1 MLSILIPIYN
11 FTVKELVNELSS
23 QAQDLNIPFEI
34 LCVDDT
40 SKATYIVLNDG
51 LENIKGV
58 NYQLNKKNIGRSAIR
73 NLLTDKAQYDYLLF
87 LDCDVQIGD
96 NFIKKYID
104 FKDES
109 EVIVGG
115 VSYAEY
121 EQLEKNKRLRWKYGR
136 YREERKAHY
145 RNQRPYAS
153 FSACN
158 LFINKKVSQNI
169 KFTES
174 LTKYGHEDTLYG
186 AELEFNSYTVMHINN
201 PIIHLGLD
209 EVSVFLEKTEFALIN
224 LLSLQKSHPRACKN
238 IKIFNYYNFIRKT
251 LFLTKGIFIFWKYCC
266 RKLLMNGSTNL
277 MVFDLY
283 KLSFM
288 LCLKKD

>member
-11 FTVKELVNELSS
+11 FAVKELVNELSS

-40 SKATYIVLNDG
+40 SKTTYIKLNDG
-51 LENIKGV
+51 LEKIEGV

-87 LDCDVQIGD
+87 LDCDVRIGD

-104 FKDES
+104 NKDES

-121 EQLEKNKRLRWKYGR
+121 QQLEKSKRLRWKYGR
-136 YREERKAHY
+136 YREEHKAHF

-169 KFTES
+169 RFTES

-186 AELEFNSYTVMHINN
+186 AELEFNSFTVMHINN

>member
-11 FTVKELVNELSS
+11 FAVKNLVNELSS
-23 QAQDLNIPFEI
+23 QAKNLNIPFEI
-34 LCVDDT
+34 LCIDDA
-40 SKATYIVLNDG
+40 SKATYIKLNDG
-51 LENIKGV
+51 LEKIMGV

-73 NLLTDKAQYDYLLF
+73 NLLNDRARYEFLLF
-87 LDCDVQIGD
+87 LDCDVQVGD

-115 VSYAEY
+115 VSYTEN
-121 EQLEKNKRLRWKYGR
+121 EPLEKSKRLRWKYGI
-136 YREERKAHY
+136 YREERKAHF

-169 KFTES
+169 RFIEN
-174 LTKYGHEDTLYG
+174 LTKYGHEDTIYG
-186 AELEFNSYTVMHINN
+186 TELEFNSYSVMHINN
-201 PIIHLGLD
+201 PIVHLGID
-209 EVSVFLEKTEFALIN
+209 PISVFLEKTEFALIN
-224 LLSLQKSHPRACKN
+224 LLELQKSHPRACNN
-238 IKIFNYYNFIRKT
+238 IKIFNYYKFIRKT
-251 LFLTKGIFIFWKYCC
+251 LFLTKGIFIFWKYSCH
-266 RKLLMNGSTNL
+266 KLLMNGSSNL
-277 MVFDLY
+277 IVFDLY

>member
-11 FTVKELVNELSS
+11 FAVKELVNELSS
-23 QAQDLNIPFEI
+23 QAQNLNIPFEI

-40 SKATYIVLNDG
+40 SKSTYVKLNDG
-51 LENIKGV
+51 LEKIEGV
-58 NYQLNKKNIGRSAIR
+58 NYQLNKKNIGRSSIR

-87 LDCDVQIGD
+87 LDCDVRIGD

-109 EVIVGG
+109 DVIVGG

-121 EQLEKNKRLRWKYGR
+121 EQLEKSKRLRWKYGR
-136 YREERKAHY
+136 YREERKAHF

-169 KFTES
+169 RFTES

-209 EVSVFLEKTEFALIN
+209 EVSVFLKKTEFALIN

-251 LFLTKGIFIFWKYCC
+251 IFLTKVIFVFWKYCC

>member
-11 FTVKELVNELSS
+11 FAVKELVNELSS

-40 SKATYIVLNDG
+40 SKATYIKLNDG
-51 LENIKGV
+51 LEKIEGV

-87 LDCDVQIGD
+87 LDCDVRIGD

-136 YREERKAHY
+136 HREERKAHF

-169 KFTES
+169 RFTES

-224 LLSLQKSHPRACKN
+224 LLSLQKSHS
-238 IKIFNYYNFIRKT
+238 
-251 LFLTKGIFIFWKYCC
+251 KG
-266 RKLLMNGSTNL
+266 M
-277 MVFDLY
+277 
-283 KLSFM
+283 
-288 LCLKKD
+288 

>member
-11 FTVKELVNELSS
+11 FAVKELVNELSS

-40 SKATYIVLNDG
+40 SKAINIKLNDG
-51 LENIKGV
+51 LEKIKGV
-58 NYQLNKKNIGRSAIR
+58 NYQLNKKNIGRSAVR
-73 NLLTDKAQYDYLLF
+73 NLLTDIAQYDYLLF

-109 EVIVGG
+109 EVIAGG

-136 YREERKAHY
+136 YREERKAHF

-169 KFTES
+169 RFTES

-186 AELEFNSYTVMHINN
+186 AELEFNSYRVMHINN

-238 IKIFNYYNFIRKT
+238 IKIFNYYNFIKKT
-251 LFLTKGIFIFWKYCC
+251 LFLTKGIFILWKYCC

>member
-11 FTVKELVNELSS
+11 FAVKELVNELSS

-121 EQLEKNKRLRWKYGR
+121 EQLKKNKRLRWKYGR
-136 YREERKAHY
+136 YREERKAHF

-266 RKLLMNGSTNL
+266 RKLLMNGCTNL

>member
-11 FTVKELVNELSS
+11 FAVKELVNELSS

-40 SKATYIVLNDG
+40 SKATYIKLNDG
-51 LENIKGV
+51 LEKIKGV

-121 EQLEKNKRLRWKYGR
+121 EQLKKNKRLRWKYGR
-136 YREERKAHY
+136 HREERKAHF

-169 KFTES
+169 RFTES

-186 AELEFNSYTVMHINN
+186 AELEFNSYTVIHINN

-209 EVSVFLEKTEFALIN
+209 EVSVFLKKTEFALIN

-251 LFLTKGIFIFWKYCC
+251 LFLTKGIFIFWKNCC

>member
-11 FTVKELVNELSS
+11 FAVKELVNELSS

-40 SKATYIVLNDG
+40 SKATYIKLNDG
-51 LENIKGV
+51 LEKIKGV

-121 EQLEKNKRLRWKYGR
+121 EQLKKNKRLRWKYGR
-136 YREERKAHY
+136 HREERKAHF

-169 KFTES
+169 RFTES

-209 EVSVFLEKTEFALIN
+209 EVSVFLKKTEFALIN

>member
-1 MLSILIPIYN
+1 M
-11 FTVKELVNELSS
+11 
-23 QAQDLNIPFEI
+23 
-34 LCVDDT
+34 
-40 SKATYIVLNDG
+40 SK
-51 LENIKGV
+51 
-58 NYQLNKKNIGRSAIR
+58 
-73 NLLTDKAQYDYLLF
+73 
-87 LDCDVQIGD
+87 GD

-121 EQLEKNKRLRWKYGR
+121 EQLEKQTIEVEIRW
-136 YREERKAHY
+136 YREERKAHF

-158 LFINKKVSQNI
+158 LFIKRKLSEYR
-169 KFTES
+169 FTES

-201 PIIHLGLD
+201 PIIHLGID
-209 EVSVFLEKTEFALIN
+209 EVSIFLEKTEFALIN
-224 LLSLQKSHPRACKN
+224 LLALQKSHPRACKN

-288 LCLKKD
+288 LCLKKN

>member
-73 NLLTDKAQYDYLLF
+73 NLLSDKAQYDYLLF

-121 EQLEKNKRLRWKYGR
+121 EQLKKNKRLRWKYGR
-136 YREERKAHY
+136 YREERKAHF

>member
-11 FTVKELVNELSS
+11 FAVKELVNELSS
-23 QAQDLNIPFEI
+23 QAQNLNIPFEI

-40 SKATYIVLNDG
+40 SKSTYVKLNDG
-51 LENIKGV
+51 LEKIEGV
-58 NYQLNKKNIGRSAIR
+58 NYQLNKKNIGRSSIR

-87 LDCDVQIGD
+87 LDCDVRIGD

-109 EVIVGG
+109 DVIVGG
-115 VSYAEY
+115 VNYAEY
-121 EQLEKNKRLRWKYGR
+121 EQLEKSKRLRWKYGR
-136 YREERKAHY
+136 YREERKAHF

-169 KFTES
+169 RFTES

-209 EVSVFLEKTEFALIN
+209 EVSAFLKKTEFALIN
-224 LLSLQKSHPRACKN
+224 LLSLQKK
-238 IKIFNYYNFIRKT
+238 
-251 LFLTKGIFIFWKYCC
+251 
-266 RKLLMNGSTNL
+266 
-277 MVFDLY
+277 DLE
-283 KLSFM
+283 
-288 LCLKKD
+288 C

>member
-1 MLSILIPIYN
+1 M
-11 FTVKELVNELSS
+11 
-23 QAQDLNIPFEI
+23 
-34 LCVDDT
+34 
-40 SKATYIVLNDG
+40 
-51 LENIKGV
+51 
-58 NYQLNKKNIGRSAIR
+58 
-73 NLLTDKAQYDYLLF
+73 LF

-136 YREERKAHY
+136 YREERKAHF

-158 LFINKKVSQNI
+158 LFINKKVSQKI
-169 KFTES
+169 RFTEI
-174 LTKYGHEDTLYG
+174 LTKYGHEDTIYG
-186 AELEFNSYTVMHINN
+186 AELEFNSYTVMHINK

-209 EVSVFLEKTEFALIN
+209 EISIFLEKTELALIN
-224 LLSLQKSHPRACKN
+224 LLSLEKSHPRACKN

-251 LFLTKGIFIFWKYCC
+251 MFLTKGIFIFWKYCC
-266 RKLLMNGSTNL
+266 RKLLMNGSANL

>member
-11 FTVKELVNELSS
+11 FAVKELVNELSS

-40 SKATYIVLNDG
+40 SKATYIKLNDG
-51 LENIKGV
+51 LEKIKGV

-136 YREERKAHY
+136 HREERKAHF

-169 KFTES
+169 RFTES

-209 EVSVFLEKTEFALIN
+209 EVSVFLKKTEFALIN

-251 LFLTKGIFIFWKYCC
+251 LFLTKGIFIFWKNCC

>member
-11 FTVKELVNELSS
+11 FAIKELVNELSS

-40 SKATYIVLNDG
+40 SKAKYIKLNDG
-51 LENIKGV
+51 LEKIKGV
-58 NYQLNKKNIGRSAIR
+58 NYQLNKKNIGRAAIR
-73 NLLTDKAQYDYLLF
+73 NLLTDKSKYNYLLF

-96 NFIKKYID
+96 NFIKKYIEI
-104 FKDES
+104 KDES

-121 EQLEKNKRLRWKYGR
+121 KQLEKSKRLRWKYGR
-136 YREERKAHY
+136 FREERKAHF
-145 RNQRPYAS
+145 RNQKPYSS

-158 LFINKKVSQNI
+158 LFIKKKVSQNI
-169 KFTES
+169 RFTES
-174 LTKYGHEDTLYG
+174 LTKYGHEDTLFG
-186 AELEFNSYTVMHINN
+186 AELEFNSYTIMHINN
-201 PIIHLGLD
+201 PIIHLGID
-209 EVSVFLEKTEFALIN
+209 EVSVFLEKTEFAIIN

-266 RKLLMNGSTNL
+266 RKLLLNGSTNL

>member
-11 FTVKELVNELSS
+11 FAVKELVNELSS

-40 SKATYIVLNDG
+40 SKATYIKLNDG

-136 YREERKAHY
+136 YREERKAHF

-251 LFLTKGIFIFWKYCC
+251 LFLTKCIFIFWKYCC
-266 RKLLMNGSTNL
+266 RKLLMNGCTNL